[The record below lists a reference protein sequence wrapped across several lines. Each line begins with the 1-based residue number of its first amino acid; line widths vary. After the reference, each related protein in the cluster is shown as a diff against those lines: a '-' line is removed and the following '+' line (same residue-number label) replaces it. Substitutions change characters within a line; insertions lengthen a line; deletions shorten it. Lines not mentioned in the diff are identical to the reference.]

1 MNLTPNEVL
10 IISLVALIALGPK
23 QLPEAVRRVG
33 KGFADL
39 RRFSS
44 RLRNELDNAFDAG
57 VEKSHDEELHRQ
69 STSPDLPGDANRS
82 DRETGE
88 SPPPQ

>member
-1 MNLTPNEVL
+1 VNLTPNEVL

-23 QLPEAVRRVG
+23 QLPEAVRRVA

-44 RLRNELDNAFDAG
+44 RIRSELDDVVEGA
-57 VEKSHDEELHRQ
+57 VEKSHDEELRRQ
-69 STSPDLPGDANRS
+69 NVGLDSSENLKGN

-88 SPPPQ
+88 SSPPK

>member
-10 IISLVALIALGPK
+10 IISLVALVALGPK
-23 QLPEAVRRVG
+23 QLPEAVRRVA

-44 RLRNELDNAFDAG
+44 RIRSELDSA
-57 VEKSHDEELHRQ
+57 VEGEVERSHDEELRRQ
-69 STSPDLPGDANRS
+69 GEPLPSPESVRNRDS
-82 DRETGE
+82 ESGE
-88 SPPPQ
+88 SPPS